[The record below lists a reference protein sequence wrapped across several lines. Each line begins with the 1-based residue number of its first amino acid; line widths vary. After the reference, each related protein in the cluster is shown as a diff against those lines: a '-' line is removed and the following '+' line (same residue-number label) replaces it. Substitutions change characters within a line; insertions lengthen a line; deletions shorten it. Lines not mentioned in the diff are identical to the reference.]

1 MVNVFEAIV
10 IAVAVAGIVLA
21 VIVGSPFRASRDL
34 GLGRAWFDHEEDRA
48 LDQRPD
54 CSENDPP
61 IPFRPLRARL

>member
-1 MVNVFEAIV
+1 MVNLFEAIV

-21 VIVGSPFRASRDL
+21 VTVGGPLGRGQDL
-34 GLGRAWFDHEEDRA
+34 GLGRAWFDHEEDHGFEE
-48 LDQRPD
+48 RPD